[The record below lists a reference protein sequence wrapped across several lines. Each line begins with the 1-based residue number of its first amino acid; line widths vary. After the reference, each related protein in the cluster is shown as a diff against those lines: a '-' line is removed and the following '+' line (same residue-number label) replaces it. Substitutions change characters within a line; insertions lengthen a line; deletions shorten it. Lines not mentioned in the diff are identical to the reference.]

1 MSRGQFT
8 AALAACLLWP
18 GLAIPGIAPGPDTF
32 GYTVGS
38 TTNFSFLQITS
49 GSTRVLRL
57 VDDAAATNINIGFT
71 FNFYGSDYTTVSI
84 NVNGLM
90 TFGGTSIAYANVNLT
105 TTSPTDN
112 LPSIAVLWDDWETL
126 PVGTDGVYYKTI
138 GTVGSRQFIVQ
149 WNKLEAVNG
158 DGTKTVIF
166 EARLFEGS
174 NRILLSYFDTAISD
188 ETTLPP
194 DAARSG
200 VGATVG
206 IRDINGQTNNR
217 NLQWSYNQ
225 AVITNGL
232 NLLFAPPNRSPI
244 ANNDTATKAEN
255 TPVTINVL
263 ANDSDPDGNPLT
275 LVSVSQVT
283 NGVVT
288 TNANGTV
295 TYSPATNFLGPNHF
309 TYTISDGQG
318 GTATGMVS
326 VTVTPALKINSIA
339 RQFSG
344 NIVILFQGNPGSNY
358 VMEGSADFLI
368 WSNLGNLSE
377 GNPGVFQFID
387 SGTAGVDKRFYRVLA
402 P

>member
-1 MSRGQFT
+1 MSREQFT
-8 AALAACLLWP
+8 AALVACLLWP
-18 GLAIPGIAPGPDTF
+18 GLALAAIAPGPDAF
-32 GYTVGS
+32 GYTVAS
-38 TTNFSFLQITS
+38 TPNFSFLQITS
-49 GSTRVLRL
+49 GGTRVLRL

-71 FNFYGSDYTTVSI
+71 FNFYGSDYTAVSF

-90 TFGGTSIAYANVNLT
+90 TFGGASIGWSNVDLT

-112 LPSIAVLWDDWETL
+112 LPSIAVLWDDWQTL
-126 PVGTDGVYYKTI
+126 PVGTDGVYYQAT
-138 GTVGSRQFIVQ
+138 GTAGTRQFIVQ

-158 DGTKTVIF
+158 DGTNKVTF

-174 NRILLSYFDTAISD
+174 NRILFSYFDTAISD

-206 IRDINGQTNNR
+206 IRDINGQTSNR

-225 AVITNGL
+225 AMITNGL
-232 NLLFAPPNRSPI
+232 NLLFAPPNRPPI
-244 ANNDTATKAEN
+244 ANNDIATTAEN
-255 TPVTINVL
+255 TPVIINVL
-263 ANDSDPDGNPLT
+263 ANDNDPAGNPLS
-275 LVSVSQVT
+275 LVSVSQGA
-283 NGVVT
+283 NGAVT

-295 TYSPATNFLGPNHF
+295 TYSPATDFLGVNLF

-318 GTATGMVS
+318 GSATGMVS
-326 VTVTPALKINSIA
+326 VTVTPSLKIKSIA

-344 NIVILFQGNPGSNY
+344 NVLILFQGKPGSNY
-358 VMEGSADFLI
+358 VMEGSIDFLS

-377 GNPGVFQFID
+377 GSPGAFQFAD
-387 SGTAGVDKRFYRVLA
+387 TGTAGVDKRFYRVLA